1 MKNISI
7 IGSTGSIGTQ
17 ALDVVREGDFA
28 VCALA
33 AGRNAAL
40 LEQQARAVRPQYAVL
55 ADEKEAKKLK
65 TALAD
70 TSVRVMGGED
80 AVCAAAALEQADLI
94 LNAAVG
100 IAGLRPTLAAIETGK
115 TLALANKES
124 LVCGGEL
131 VMARAKARETEIL
144 PVDSEHS
151 AIFQALRCGQQREVS
166 RLILTASG
174 GPFFGKTQDE
184 MKYVTPEQAL
194 DLKAM
199 SYPFSVRTDAKFVDI
214 GIFKEIA
221 AGRGTAEGG
230 VYFDVTHVSREE
242 LERRAPITYHTLLR
256 AGLDC
261 AQEPIQVTMAVQN
274 FNGGIL
280 IDPQGFTGVEGLYAA
295 GEVTGGVH
303 GSDRPGGN
311 NLTDTQVFGYRA
323 GRAAAQF
330 AASAAPAY
338 PNRAEYHAP
347 LTPTGEEQA
356 ILEESRRLY
365 YQKLTVVRTRQG
377 LEEVLA
383 FTDAHLK
390 PGISAPL
397 RNRLLLGRLFAMAE
411 LARTESRGT
420 HYREDCPDTEPDWRR
435 RLVFRRGAGG
445 MPELCP
451 EEIEET

>member
-194 DLKAM
+194 RHPSWSMGAKITIDSSTMMNKGFEVIEARWLFDILPDRIDVVVHRESIVHSMVEFCDGTVAAICSPPDMRLPIQLAMTWPERRGPMRKQIDFTVPMNWSFSPPDRESFPALALCGDVLRRGGNLGAVLNGANEEAVALFLQQRIGYCDIVRLTAAAVEAANYQQDPDLNDIFESDRWARG
-199 SYPFSVRTDAKFVDI
+199 FVRAVAQC
-214 GIFKEIA
+214 G
-221 AGRGTAEGG
+221 EGG
-230 VYFDVTHVSREE
+230 
-242 LERRAPITYHTLLR
+242 
-256 AGLDC
+256 
-261 AQEPIQVTMAVQN
+261 
-274 FNGGIL
+274 
-280 IDPQGFTGVEGLYAA
+280 
-295 GEVTGGVH
+295 
-303 GSDRPGGN
+303 
-311 NLTDTQVFGYRA
+311 
-323 GRAAAQF
+323 
-330 AASAAPAY
+330 
-338 PNRAEYHAP
+338 
-347 LTPTGEEQA
+347 
-356 ILEESRRLY
+356 
-365 YQKLTVVRTRQG
+365 
-377 LEEVLA
+377 
-383 FTDAHLK
+383 
-390 PGISAPL
+390 
-397 RNRLLLGRLFAMAE
+397 
-411 LARTESRGT
+411 
-420 HYREDCPDTEPDWRR
+420 
-435 RLVFRRGAGG
+435 
-445 MPELCP
+445 
-451 EEIEET
+451 

>member
-194 DLKAM
+194 RHPSWSMGAKITIDSSTMMNKGFEVIEARWLFDILPDRIDVVVHRESIVHSMVEFCDGTVAAICSPPDMRLPIQLAMTWPERRGPMRKQIDFTVPMNWSFSPPDRESFPALALCGGVLRRGGNLGAVLNGANEEAVALFLQQRIGYCDIVRLTAAAVEAANYQQDPDLNDIFESDCWARG
-199 SYPFSVRTDAKFVDI
+199 FVR
-214 GIFKEIA
+214 EA
-221 AGRGTAEGG
+221 AQCGEGG
-230 VYFDVTHVSREE
+230 
-242 LERRAPITYHTLLR
+242 
-256 AGLDC
+256 
-261 AQEPIQVTMAVQN
+261 
-274 FNGGIL
+274 
-280 IDPQGFTGVEGLYAA
+280 
-295 GEVTGGVH
+295 
-303 GSDRPGGN
+303 
-311 NLTDTQVFGYRA
+311 
-323 GRAAAQF
+323 
-330 AASAAPAY
+330 
-338 PNRAEYHAP
+338 
-347 LTPTGEEQA
+347 
-356 ILEESRRLY
+356 
-365 YQKLTVVRTRQG
+365 
-377 LEEVLA
+377 
-383 FTDAHLK
+383 
-390 PGISAPL
+390 
-397 RNRLLLGRLFAMAE
+397 
-411 LARTESRGT
+411 
-420 HYREDCPDTEPDWRR
+420 
-435 RLVFRRGAGG
+435 
-445 MPELCP
+445 
-451 EEIEET
+451 

>member
-40 LEQQARAVRPQYAVL
+40 LEQQARTVRPQYAVL

-194 DLKAM
+194 RHPSWSMGAKITIDSSTMMNKGFEVIEARWLFDILPDRIDVVVHRESIVHSMVEFCDGTVAAICSPPDMRLPIQLAM
-199 SYPFSVRTDAKFVDI
+199 TWP
-214 GIFKEIA
+214 
-221 AGRGTAEGG
+221 
-230 VYFDVTHVSREE
+230 
-242 LERRAPITYHTLLR
+242 ERRGPMRKQIDFTVPMNWSFSPPDRESFPALALCGDVLR
-256 AGLDC
+256 RGGNLG
-261 AQEPIQVTMAVQN
+261 AVL
-274 FNGGIL
+274 NGANEEAVALFLQQRIGYCDIVRL
-280 IDPQGFTGVEGLYAA
+280 TAAAVEAANYQQDPDLNDIFE
-295 GEVTGGVH
+295 
-303 GSDRPGGN
+303 SDRWARGF
-311 NLTDTQVFGYRA
+311 V
-323 GRAAAQF
+323 RAAAQC
-330 AASAAPAY
+330 
-338 PNRAEYHAP
+338 
-347 LTPTGEEQA
+347 GE
-356 ILEESRRLY
+356 
-365 YQKLTVVRTRQG
+365 
-377 LEEVLA
+377 
-383 FTDAHLK
+383 
-390 PGISAPL
+390 
-397 RNRLLLGRLFAMAE
+397 
-411 LARTESRGT
+411 
-420 HYREDCPDTEPDWRR
+420 
-435 RLVFRRGAGG
+435 GG
-445 MPELCP
+445 
-451 EEIEET
+451 